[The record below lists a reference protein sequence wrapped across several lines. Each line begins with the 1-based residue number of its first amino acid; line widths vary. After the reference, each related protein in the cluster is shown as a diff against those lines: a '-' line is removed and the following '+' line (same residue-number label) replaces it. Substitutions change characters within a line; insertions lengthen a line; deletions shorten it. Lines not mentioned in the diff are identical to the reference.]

1 MTKRLTWG
9 IMYGLSRYIA
19 CGGWTMADMEAR
31 VELNYLLDFYGP
43 LLTAHRQE
51 VMRLYCEEDLSQ
63 QEIAEQLDITRQ
75 GVFDAIAKSKK
86 QLMDYEN
93 KLGLVRR
100 YRAQSAAAERCVEA
114 LQSVRV
120 APEDQARLDGVLE
133 ALQGIIDK

>member
-1 MTKRLTWG
+1 
-9 IMYGLSRYIA
+9 
-19 CGGWTMADMEAR
+19 MADMESR
-31 VELNYLLDFYGP
+31 VELNYLMDFYGP

-86 QLMDYEN
+86 QLNDYED
-93 KLGLVRR
+93 KLGLVKR
-100 YRAQSAAAERCVEA
+100 YRSQSAAAEKCVEA
-114 LQSVRV
+114 LSGVRV

-133 ALQGIIDK
+133 ALRGIIDK